1 MSNKRI
7 YIDDRKRA
15 GIQTMLK
22 YFVEKYK
29 TSNSEQAKKQWRDII
44 TFCARM
50 QQEQFYSI
58 KQQTELNQMRAL
70 YKTLKKS
77 AGKINIS
84 SKGIGSIIKNGY
96 NQ

>member
-1 MSNKRI
+1 MSNKRM

-29 TSNSEQAKKQWRDII
+29 TSNSEQSKKEWRDII

-50 QQEQFYSI
+50 QKKQFYS
-58 KQQTELNQMRAL
+58 KQQQTELNQMRTL

-77 AGKINIS
+77 AGKYKDTIDNLDIDVEL
-84 SKGIGSIIKNGY
+84 Y
-96 NQ
+96 ET